1 MSRPPSSN
9 DTNSQRHDSD
19 PRAPSSILVVGAGAF
34 SLSTILALLSSPT
47 YAHTKIVLVA
57 PEAPDTGRAEDDNV
71 ASYAPNPHTAS
82 VDSSRII
89 RPDYANPAY
98 AKLAAEGQ
106 ELWRQGYGGEDVY
119 HESGLVV
126 VAGETGNLY
135 VEAACQNVENICES
149 SGQKHIS
156 EVGDPRKRRD
166 VERLS
171 TSQEI
176 RAVMGPSCEASRQ
189 AKSTSL
195 GSTGYINHTSGWA
208 NSEGAIRTSMRR
220 ITSFGPSRITFKRAK
235 VTQLLFSDGSTPSVS
250 GVVLDD
256 KSVLEADLII
266 LATGAW
272 TGALLDLRG
281 HVQAT
286 AQEVAYVPLTSAEA
300 KEMGKMPV
308 LLNLD
313 TGYFVIPPAKNGA
326 SPSTTSTAAEVKEA
340 DEEGVYTHHL
350 KLARHAHGYLNPTTF
365 TLPLPGTKEK
375 ITTSLPSPAGHP
387 LPPSAHHALRGF
399 LHALFP
405 PNPSAPDPIA
415 KRPFTATRL
424 CYYTDTPTGDF
435 LICYHPQYS
444 NLFLATGGSGHG
456 FKFLPVL
463 GEKVVEI
470 LQGKGG
476 EWAELWRWRS
486 KVGDEGWKGE
496 GSRGGERG
504 LSLESAMR
512 EGASKL

>member
-1 MSRPPSSN
+1 MAAR
-9 DTNSQRHDSD
+9 R
-19 PRAPSSILVVGAGAF
+19 RGCVRLSIGATIFFIFVASTAGAGKTDTIEGDRWLKLPF
-34 SLSTILALLSSPT
+34 STTLALLSSPT

-57 PEAPDTGRAEDDNV
+57 PEVPDTESAEDDKIT
-71 ASYAPNPHTAS
+71 SYAPNPHTAS

-106 ELWRQGYGGEDVY
+106 ELWRQGYGGKDVY

-126 VAGETGNLY
+126 TAGESGNHY

-149 SGQKHIS
+149 FGQPHS
-156 EVGDPRKRRD
+156 LEAGNTQKRQD
-166 VERLS
+166 VERLN

-176 RAVMGPSCEASRQ
+176 RDAMGLSSDTSRR
-189 AKSTSL
+189 AGNAEL
-195 GSTGYINHTSGWA
+195 GQIGYINHTSGWA
-208 NSEGAIRTSMRR
+208 NAEGAIRTSMRR
-220 ITSFGPSRITFKRAK
+220 IASYRPSRITFKRAK
-235 VTQLLFSDGSTPSVS
+235 VAQLIFSNGSTPSIS
-250 GVVLDD
+250 GVLLDD
-256 KSVLEADLII
+256 KSVLKADLTI

-300 KEMGKMPV
+300 EEMGKMPV
-308 LLNLD
+308 LLNLG
-313 TGYFVIPPAKNGA
+313 TGYFVIPPAGNRA
-326 SPSTTSTAAEVKEA
+326 SPSTSSTGAKAKEDKTE
-340 DEEGVYTHHL
+340 DEEEKYTHHL
-350 KLARHAHGYLNPTTF
+350 KLARHAHGYLNPTTL
-365 TLPLPGTKEK
+365 TLPIPHTREK

-399 LHALFP
+399 LRALFP
-405 PNPSAPDPIA
+405 PTPSTTDPIA
-415 KRPFTATRL
+415 TRPFTATRL
-424 CYYTDTPTGDF
+424 CHYTDTPTGDF

-463 GEKVVEI
+463 GEKVVQI
-470 LQGKGG
+470 LQG
-476 EWAELWRWRS
+476 
-486 KVGDEGWKGE
+486 
-496 GSRGGERG
+496 RG
-504 LSLESAMR
+504 
-512 EGASKL
+512 